1 MWNFKNS
8 IKSFTFD
15 EMACGGCPHCGGE
28 SNMDEHFMVK
38 LQELRDTCGFAL
50 PVNSGY
56 RCAQKNID
64 CGGHLT
70 SGHLTGEAAD
80 LRCDRD
86 RARIVIQ
93 KAIEMGFSVGIQQK
107 GEGRYVHVDTKLRK
121 SGKANL
127 WSYA

>member
-1 MWNFKNS
+1 
-8 IKSFTFD
+8 
-15 EMACGGCPHCGGE
+15 
-28 SNMDEHFMVK
+28 MDEHFMVK
-38 LQELRDTCGFAL
+38 LQQLRDVCGFAL

-86 RARIVIQ
+86 RARVVIK

-107 GEGRYVHVDTKLRK
+107 VEGRFVHVDTKLRK